1 MHATSLRQVGERE
14 LKRVEAREEL
24 ECQIT
29 YPLNSI
35 GTYSGGEG
43 GGYTD
48 AAIYLINIH

>member
-1 MHATSLRQVGERE
+1 V
-14 LKRVEAREEL
+14 KRVEAREEL

-43 GGYTD
+43 RGGEGYTD